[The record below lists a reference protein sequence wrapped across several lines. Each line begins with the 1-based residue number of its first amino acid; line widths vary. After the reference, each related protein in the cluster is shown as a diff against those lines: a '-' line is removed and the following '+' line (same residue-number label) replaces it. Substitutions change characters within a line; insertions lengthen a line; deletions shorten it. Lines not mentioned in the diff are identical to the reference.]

1 MGIGI
6 RKQKTRENVQICAKL
21 GKVWALKE
29 TRTKSLWEDYE
40 TDSETAASSL
50 YTLWNNLFDWM
61 ELVVEAI

>member
-6 RKQKTRENVQICAKL
+6 REQKTRENIQICAKL

-29 TRTKSLWEDYE
+29 TEEDYE

-50 YTLWNNLFDWM
+50 HTLWNNLFDWM

>member
-6 RKQKTRENVQICAKL
+6 REQKTRENVQICAKL

-29 TRTKSLWEDYE
+29 TEEDYE

-50 YTLWNNLFDWM
+50 HALWNNLFDWM